1 MQEYTAVEALH
12 SLTSRGRYDLIILD
26 TPPSRNALSFLD
38 APIRLGKFLDG
49 RIFKLFLPSEDSLL
63 RTAARKVTKLV
74 LTRALGEE
82 SYADLTT
89 FLASFSAIFRVLGGN
104 AKEMR
109 ERLRQSDATFLMVTS
124 SAQAA
129 IHDALHFRRRLDRL
143 QLRCGGFVLN
153 RTQLPDRECPLPEPS
168 MFPPGADEATRAGL
182 EKLAGLGRHEQELAD
197 REAAIHATLVR
208 TAGPDIPAV
217 MLPEILGGIDDMRS
231 LRHLVERMQ
240 GKKSIPASGPE
251 VP

>member
-1 MQEYTAVEALH
+1 MPPPRALH
-12 SLTSRGRYDLIILD
+12 VS
-26 TPPSRNALSFLD
+26 
-38 APIRLGKFLDG
+38 
-49 RIFKLFLPSEDSLL
+49 
-63 RTAARKVTKLV
+63 
-74 LTRALGEE
+74 
-82 SYADLTT
+82 
-89 FLASFSAIFRVLGGN
+89 
-104 AKEMR
+104 
-109 ERLRQSDATFLMVTS
+109 
-124 SAQAA
+124 
-129 IHDALHFRRRLDRL
+129 
-143 QLRCGGFVLN
+143 
-153 RTQLPDRECPLPEPS
+153 
-168 MFPPGADEATRAGL
+168 PGADEATRAGL